1 MYFGKSKRF
10 KITVLSLFLL
20 LILIMPLS
28 HSMKISK
35 YESQESNITMSA
47 RKVIG
52 LQSGFNESVGI
63 NDNGSALINNNL
75 IEYSYSTNSLL
86 GYFAFYGGSFYS
98 GAPINNSAFSVQLN
112 SNFNVT
118 SSMTLWAQDVFQVY
132 YINGVYNVNIID
144 NLWNSTYPSYSLN
157 QSLVSGNGS
166 FSTSNNQV
174 FYYSWALSN
183 NNIIT
188 YSTNSPFYL
197 YAYMTINQS
206 SNGYPQIYMYYE
218 FQNST
223 FNSGW
228 ILYDKI
234 TVYVKSSNPQFLTG
248 IQSSINSYAPY
259 YPFVTQWV
267 VGGASGGSQLTVYN
281 WNASMGLYYEY
292 NGNFYSV
299 PDAISLQPSIFTA
312 SVTAENVN
320 QYYGIQEYYKNGI
333 VHQIEGQNQQE
344 FLWQPKSYY
353 QLNGN
358 NLTLYLTP
366 PNGEWLITI
375 SGNNYYNQTFGQ
387 YSPIS
392 YILQPGNYN
401 LSVTLYAG
409 SMPIETFTS
418 SLTVGGGIV
427 NVTSPV
433 DFYVDGFSH
442 LSGNYLFN
450 TPVNLTFPSI
460 YYINNNSRMLF
471 KYLIVNGQIVKSNTI
486 ILYVNANVTAVYQ
499 QQFYVTFPFE
509 LNGYINNL
517 YQKINNGWYNEGTII
532 DIPAQT
538 VYNGSYTRFVI
549 YKETYYKINSSM
561 IITPPFYTQYYLKIN
576 YAIPAEINGVNSTLV
591 SDWYNKSTE
600 IIIYNIYYFNSTAR
614 ESINSNISKIILRNP
629 IIISVSVT
637 YQYFINIRLPN
648 GTISNWFNK
657 GMLIKLPSIIYNGSL
672 ERYVL
677 NQSNTITI
685 NSTFNLT
692 INYIKQYYVTIKL
705 PNQTINNWFN
715 VNSVIT
721 LPSIIYN
728 GSLERYVL
736 NQSRIINVNSPFN
749 LTPSYIKQFYINVLL
764 PNGTISGWY
773 NYGSSIFLPKMIYIN
788 NVTRYIINQTNG
800 VVVNNAFNLTPS
812 YIKQYYVFIKLPNG
826 TISNWFNY
834 KTVIALPEVIYISN
848 QERYVLNQSSS
859 ITVLYPM
866 INETADYYKQYLV
879 TINGINNWYN
889 FGSTIKL
896 YESVPIYETLTWV
909 GNYTLPNNSNVTVN
923 GPLIEN
929 AKISTNITFVGG
941 IAAIII
947 VVAIAGIFLRKH

>member
-28 HSMKISK
+28 HAMKISK

-75 IEYSYSTNSLL
+75 IEYSYSTNSLF

-132 YINGVYNVNIID
+132 YINGVYNVYIID

-174 FYYSWALSN
+174 FYYSLALSN

-223 FNSGW
+223 FNSGR

-312 SVTAENVN
+312 YATAENVN

-366 PNGEWLITI
+366 PKGEWLITI

-629 IIISVSVT
+629 VIISVSVT

-677 NQSNTITI
+677 NQS
-685 NSTFNLT
+685 
-692 INYIKQYYVTIKL
+692 
-705 PNQTINNWFN
+705 
-715 VNSVIT
+715 
-721 LPSIIYN
+721 
-728 GSLERYVL
+728 G
-736 NQSRIINVNSPFN
+736 IINVNSPFN

-941 IAAIII
+941 MVAIII
-947 VVAIAGIFLRKH
+947 VAAIAGIFLRKH